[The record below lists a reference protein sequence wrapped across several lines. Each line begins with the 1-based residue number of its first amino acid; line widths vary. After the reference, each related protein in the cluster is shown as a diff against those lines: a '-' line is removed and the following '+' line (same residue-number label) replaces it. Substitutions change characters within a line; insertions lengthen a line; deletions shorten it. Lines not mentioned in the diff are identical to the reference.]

1 MQHDGGATEHRQG
14 QQFAPAV
21 PDQRAHERL
30 CAFFQ
35 ARTCV
40 KWEEVAGLDICCEP
54 VYNVVAVRV
63 LEGIG
68 ATAILR
74 VYVFGSFGVLCD
86 GNPMPSSAWRS
97 QQARTLSSRC
107 CWPSVVMSSPPPI
120 AGDLP
125 ENEWVT
131 IVDWI
136 FSPAVNPGQADC
148 TLHTTCLQR
157 SVGGCTE
164 MLVGGFLGAGI
175 GLASRR
181 SN

>member
-35 ARTCV
+35 ARTCQE
-40 KWEEVAGLDICCEP
+40 WEEVAWLDICCEP

-63 LEGIG
+63 LERIG

-74 VYVFGSFGVLCD
+74 VYVFGPFRVLCD

-97 QQARTLSSRC
+97 PQTRTLY
-107 CWPSVVMSSPPPI
+107 
-120 AGDLP
+120 
-125 ENEWVT
+125 
-131 IVDWI
+131 
-136 FSPAVNPGQADC
+136 
-148 TLHTTCLQR
+148 TTCLQQFAR
-157 SVGGCTE
+157 GGTE

-175 GLASRR
+175 GLVSRR
-181 SN
+181 SNWRW